1 MARHS
6 FGFFL
11 GVSFLAG
18 ALTACSSTAPA
29 PKTIRVNEENDQG
42 SVALRIG
49 DTLEVE
55 LAGNPTTG
63 YQWEVVAG
71 EGEMLK
77 SMGEAEFIQGTQVV
91 GAGGTF
97 RFQFEAVLAGETNLK
112 LEYKR
117 PFEQDVAPLNTFS
130 IQVKIER

>member
-1 MARHS
+1 
-6 FGFFL
+6 
-11 GVSFLAG
+11 
-18 ALTACSSTAPA
+18 
-29 PKTIRVNEENDQG
+29 
-42 SVALRIG
+42 LRIG

-117 PFEQDVAPLNTFS
+117 PFEPDVAPLNTFS